1 MRHGTARRHEG
12 DSEKRSRSSTNG
24 EAGIARTADWAGAA
38 SRLGLNLAITAL
50 LFLGPAMLVL
60 LTDWGQQE
68 TAKAEPVRQPLAVAG
83 RANMGPSP
91 TLTPAD
97 RAIFLR
103 LSKSRLPRY
112 LDHFQREGRRHGIDW
127 KLLAAQAYQESH
139 WNPRAISPTGVRGIM
154 MLTKITSS
162 SVGVRNRL
170 DPVQSIQGGARHL
183 ARLLRQMPEEIGEPD
198 RTWIALAAYN
208 VGPGHVTD
216 AMILARRFGKD
227 PTRWANLKEVFPLLA
242 RKKYYR
248 TLPHRYARGWEPV
261 SYVGRIR
268 AYWNFLQERYP
279 ASADSST
286 AQL

>member
-1 MRHGTARRHEG
+1 MRHRSAQKHEG
-12 DSEKRSRSSTNG
+12 EIEKRSRSRTKRD
-24 EAGIARTADWAGAA
+24 AGVAGPADWAGSA
-38 SRLGLNLAITAL
+38 SRLWLNLAIAAL
-50 LFLGPAMLVL
+50 FFLSPAMLLL
-60 LTDWGQQE
+60 LTDRGQQE
-68 TAKAEPVRQPLAVAG
+68 TAKAEPVRQPLTGAG

-97 RAIFLR
+97 RAIFFR

-112 LDHFQREGRRHGIDW
+112 LDHFQREGQRHGIDW

-154 MLTKITSS
+154 MLTKTTSS

-170 DPVQSIQGGARHL
+170 DPVQSIRGGARHL
-183 ARLLRQMPEEIGEPD
+183 ARLLRQLPEEIREPD

-216 AMILARRFGKD
+216 AMLLARRFGKD
-227 PTRWANLKEVFPLLA
+227 PTRWANLKEVLPLLG

-248 TLPHRYARGWEPV
+248 TLPNRYARGWEPV
-261 SYVGRIR
+261 KYVGRIR

-279 ASADSST
+279 APASSST
-286 AQL
+286 ARL